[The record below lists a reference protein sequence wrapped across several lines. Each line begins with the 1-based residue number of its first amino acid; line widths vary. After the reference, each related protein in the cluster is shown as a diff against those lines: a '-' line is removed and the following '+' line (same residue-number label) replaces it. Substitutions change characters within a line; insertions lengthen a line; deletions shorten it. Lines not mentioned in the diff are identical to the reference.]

1 MSGEPRPMRDGGGRA
16 ARTGPSFPADGPID
30 SALGYLLFYVL
41 VDRATPTIVDVAT
54 DILPVSPSLVG
65 TALAA
70 LLWFVLATTLLDQ
83 GRRQLAALGVV
94 GSDARRRSRRLSGR
108 AALTHLVV
116 VLVGGAV
123 AWLTVDRA
131 LATAVALI
139 PIVTRLD
146 ASAFP
151 VADIVVLVVFFV
163 AFGVA
168 THSLDRL
175 VFGSIRNLLGD

>member
-1 MSGEPRPMRDGGGRA
+1 MTRDG
-16 ARTGPSFPADGPID
+16 ARGVTERDGASFPADGPIEG
-30 SALGYLLFYVL
+30 ALGYLLFYVL
-41 VDRATPTIVDVAT
+41 VARATPTVVDVVT
-54 DILPVSPSLVG
+54 DALPGVSASLVG

-70 LLWFVLATTLLDQ
+70 LLWFVLATTLLDH

-94 GSDARRRSRRLSGR
+94 GSDAWRRSRRLSGR
-108 AALTHLVV
+108 AALTHLAV
-116 VLVGGAV
+116 VLVGGTA

-139 PIVTRLD
+139 PVVARLD
-146 ASAFP
+146 ARGFP
-151 VADIVVLVVFFV
+151 VADVVVLVVFFV

-175 VFGSIRNLLGD
+175 VLGSVRNLLGV